1 MLFPHFDVFYSGDVA
16 AVSWAGH
23 TFPRWLLLTLATRGC
38 SGAEAV
44 WRWDIKL
51 MDAAA
56 GTVQMVPSSCTVTHR
71 WRHRCN
77 PGSNHAVCRTS
88 TSRSC
93 RGCRGWRPRLRCR
106 VSPPQRSSQPSWSTQ
121 SGRRVSRL

>member
-77 PGSNHAVCRTS
+77 PGVTTLCAGPAPSAAAEDAED
-88 TSRSC
+88 
-93 RGCRGWRPRLRCR
+93 GGR
-106 VSPPQRSSQPSWSTQ
+106 VSAAECRRRSAPRSLPGQH
-121 SGRRVSRL
+121 SRGAG